1 MERSYWTKALSARTT
16 RRRALVV
23 AGGAGFSAA
32 LLAACGGSDSGG
44 GDGGKPKASGL
55 LSLPVD
61 TSKQAKR
68 GGILRRNVAAEA
80 PSLDPHQNFA
90 PVVPFY
96 ETIMGRLMGFKAGI
110 MANSSEEVDGDL
122 AESWELSPDKMQ
134 ITFKL
139 RPNTKWHP
147 VAPVNGRAVDVD
159 DILFTW
165 ERYSS
170 VGSQRGGLVN
180 SVNPNA
186 PIISMTAPDSKTIVA
201 KLKEPLVY
209 ALALFGARENLNI
222 VAKEAKDTSA
232 LDLRSKMIG
241 TGPYYIA
248 DYQRSVAIILKRHPE
263 YYDKTSSFVD
273 EIHYPIV
280 TEYAQMASQFRAGN
294 LYVPLS
300 PPASGLRQEDILP
313 VKKEVPDINLYQSQ
327 VQGIGNRLIFGW
339 KTPALRDERVRQALS
354 MGYDRDLWID
364 VWNNAP
370 KFEAEGLPIERRW
383 FSSLNSISESYDGWR
398 LEPRDAKA
406 FGPNAKYFQH
416 NVAEAK
422 KLLAAAGFPNGF
434 EVVATGPKGT
444 DYGVDFPKQMEVRQG
459 MQAEIGIKFQNN
471 LIEYQTEFIPR
482 YRDVNGNFEG
492 VAYRSGPPP
501 TSSDPVGVL
510 TFWYYSKAGTSFLGF
525 DGAGKGDGSGDPQ
538 VDAEIKKAQQE
549 FDTAKRKTITQ
560 DLDRYLAQKM
570 YVLQGLGGASSFTLA
585 WAAVQNFEAF
595 KGANQNTNRVQNM
608 NWWLDDTKAPLKK
621 A

>member
-1 MERSYWTKALSARTT
+1 MSDSYWQDTVTRRIS
-16 RRRALVV
+16 RRRALI
-23 AGGAGFSAA
+23 ATGGTAASAA
-32 LLAACGGSDSGG
+32 FLAACGGGDSGSGG
-44 GDGGKPKASGL
+44 GTKESSGL
-55 LSLPVD
+55 LTKPAD

-68 GGILRRNVAAEA
+68 GGILRRNLAAEA

-96 ETIMGRLMGFKAGI
+96 ETVYGRLMGFKPGI
-110 MANSSEEVDGDL
+110 MANASEEVDGDL
-122 AESWELSPDKMQ
+122 AESWELSPDKLQ
-134 ITFKL
+134 ITFKM

-159 DILFTW
+159 DIIFSW
-165 ERYSS
+165 ERFST

-186 PIISMTAPDSKTIVA
+186 PIVSMTAPDSRTIVA

-209 ALALFGARENLNI
+209 ALSLFGARENLNI
-222 VAKEAKDTSA
+222 VAKEAKDPA
-232 LDLRSKMIG
+232 VLDLRSKMIG

-248 DYQRSVAIILKRHPE
+248 DYQRSVAIILKRHPD
-263 YYDKTSSFVD
+263 YYDKASSWVD

-280 TEYAQMASQFRAGN
+280 SEYAQMASQFRAGN
-294 LYVPLS
+294 LYVPLL
-300 PPASGLRQEDILP
+300 GVGIRQED
-313 VKKEVPDINLYQSQ
+313 VVQMKKDVPDIGLYQSG
-327 VQGIGNRLIFGW
+327 VQAAGNRLIFGW
-339 KTPALRDERVRQALS
+339 KTSSVRDERVRQAMS
-354 MGYDRDLWID
+354 MAYDRDLWID

-383 FSSLNSISESYDGWR
+383 FSSLNSVAEAYDGWR
-398 LEPRDAKA
+398 LDPRDQKA

-416 NVAEAK
+416 NIAEAK
-422 KLLAAAGFPNGF
+422 KLMAAAGFANGF
-434 EVVATGPKGT
+434 EVVSTGPKGT
-444 DYGVDFPKQMEVRQG
+444 DYGVNFAKEMEVRQG
-459 MQAEIGIKFQNN
+459 MQADIGIRFQNN
-471 LIEYQTEFIPR
+471 PIDYQTEFIPK
-482 YRDVNGNFEG
+482 YRDVNGQFEG
-492 VAYRSGPPP
+492 IAYRSGPPP
-501 TSSDPVGVL
+501 TSSDAVGVL

-525 DGAGKGDGSGDPQ
+525 DAANKGDGAGDSN

-549 FDTAKRKTITQ
+549 FDVNKRKSITQ

-570 YVLQGLGGASSFTLA
+570 YVLQGLGGANGFSMA
-585 WAAVQNFEAF
+585 WPVVQNFEAY
-595 KGANQNTNRVQNM
+595 KGALQNANRVHNM

>member
-1 MERSYWTKALSARTT
+1 MDGNYWQQALARRTS
-16 RRRALVV
+16 RRRAIV
-23 AGGAGFSAA
+23 ATGAVTASAA
-32 LLAACGGSDSGG
+32 FLAACGGSDSGG
-44 GDGGKPKASGL
+44 DGGEGKQKASGL
-55 LSLPVD
+55 LATPSD

-68 GGILRRNVAAEA
+68 GGILRRNVNAEA

-96 ETIMGRLMGFKAGI
+96 ETVVGRLLGFKPGIMGNA
-110 MANSSEEVDGDL
+110 SEEVDGDL
-122 AESWELSPDKMQ
+122 AESWELSPDKTQ

-159 DILFTW
+159 DFMFTW
-165 ERYSS
+165 ERFST

-186 PIISMTAPDSKTIVA
+186 PIVSMTAPDSRTIVA

-222 VAKEAKDTSA
+222 VPKEAKDTGA

-241 TGPYYIA
+241 TGPYYMA
-248 DYQRSVAIILKRHPE
+248 DYQRSVAITLKRHPE
-263 YYDKTSSFVD
+263 FYDKTSSFVD

-280 TEYAQMASQFRAGN
+280 TEYAQMAAQLRAGN
-294 LYVPLS
+294 LYVPLT
-300 PPASGLRQEDILP
+300 GTGIRLEDVVGI
-313 VKKEVPDINLYQSQ
+313 KREVPDIGLYSSQ
-327 VQGIGNRLIFGW
+327 RFSAGNRLIFGW
-339 KTPALRDERVRQALS
+339 KTPQLLDERVRQAMS
-354 MGYDRDLWID
+354 MAYDRDLWID

-370 KFEAEGLPIERRW
+370 AFEKEGLPIERTW
-383 FSSLNSISESYDGWR
+383 FSSINSVHEAYDGWR
-398 LEPRDAKA
+398 LDPRDAKT

-422 KLLAAAGFPNGF
+422 KLLSAAGFPNGF
-434 EVVATGPKGT
+434 EVTATGPKGN
-444 DYGVDFPKQMEVRQG
+444 DYGINFGREQEVRQG

-471 LIEYQTEFIPR
+471 PIDYQTEFIPK
-482 YRDVNGNFEG
+482 YRDVNGKFEG
-492 VAYRSGPPP
+492 IAYRSGPPP
-501 TSSDPVGVL
+501 TSSDAVGTL

-525 DGAGKGDGSGDPQ
+525 DAANKGDGSGDPKL
-538 VDAEIKKAQQE
+538 DADIKKAQQE
-549 FDTAKRKTITQ
+549 FDVAKRKAITQ
-560 DLDRYLAQKM
+560 DIDRYLAEKM
-570 YVLQGLGGASSFTLA
+570 YVLQGLGGANGFSLA
-585 WAAVQNFEAF
+585 WATVQNFEAYR
-595 KGANQNTNRVQNM
+595 GAIQNANRVHNM